1 MSFWLSVYSLRRIK
15 LKSGM
20 TKYMQEEAKWNNKKN
35 YKKNYKSKVLTCK
48 LGNYC
53 LKRMLYWLGIG
64 FELLSACL
72 VAEVCQASNVFLIWK
87 EPLSMTLELSKS
99 MRWPNDHTCFA
110 MFDPLAHVLTFL
122 TCSFLR
128 VSKHWLVSPI

>member
-1 MSFWLSVYSLRRIK
+1 MKTI
-15 LKSGM
+15 
-20 TKYMQEEAKWNNKKN
+20 TN
-35 YKKNYKSKVLTCK
+35 YKKNYKSKVSTCK

-64 FELLSACL
+64 FELLSTCL
-72 VAEVCQASNVFLIWK
+72 VAEVCQASNVFLIRK

-99 MRWPNDHTCFA
+99 MRWSNDHACFA

-122 TCSFLR
+122 TSSFLQ
-128 VSKHWLVSPI
+128 VSKHRPVSPNNTIHNWHKVFYKPRWVDVQLMV